1 MEINSLYE
9 KLVQLIEAY
18 SEKHNEKPQR
28 ILIGYKAYYE
38 LMGNSYFATEVIDS
52 ALDPNKRK
60 FKKIKIKITKDD
72 FQLDLE

>member
-1 MEINSLYE
+1 MENNSLFG
-9 KLVQLIEAY
+9 KLVDLIEAY
-18 SEKHNEKPQR
+18 SEKHDEKPQR
-28 ILIGYKAYYE
+28 ILMGYKAYYE
-38 LMGNSYFATEVIDS
+38 LMRNSHFSTEVTNS

>member
-1 MEINSLYE
+1 M
-9 KLVQLIEAY
+9 
-18 SEKHNEKPQR
+18 
-28 ILIGYKAYYE
+28 GYKAYYE
-38 LMGNSYFATEVIDS
+38 LMRNSQFSTEVTDS